1 LAYGGVGLQLLPSQG
16 YFCPLTSAGFG
27 KKSCIAQ
34 CISVFFNKCALVL
47 AKQLVGYVSNNR
59 VKKGRLTAE
68 EDVVWADVKS
78 KSFRPGVGEKAF

>member
-1 LAYGGVGLQLLPSQG
+1 
-16 YFCPLTSAGFG
+16 LTSAGFG

-68 EDVVWADVKS
+68 EDIVWADVKS
-78 KSFRPGVGEKAF
+78 KKFRLGVGEKAF